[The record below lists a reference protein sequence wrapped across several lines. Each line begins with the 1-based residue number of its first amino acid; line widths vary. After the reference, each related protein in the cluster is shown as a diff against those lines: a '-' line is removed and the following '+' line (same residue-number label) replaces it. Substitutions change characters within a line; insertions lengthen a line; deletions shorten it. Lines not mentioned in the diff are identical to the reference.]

1 MAMAVPVARSV
12 SQFLF
17 TADSGSSTIIASR
30 IHGDGSLSP
39 VAGSPFPLGD
49 APHKVAALEHSL
61 VAAGTTTL
69 TAYSVDKN
77 SGAIRKTDSLVLGA
91 PSDNSPL
98 DFVVDASTSMLYAV
112 SRQQLLVFRLSKGLF
127 QAVSTATNPISAAA
141 FAKAS
146 NTPALDAT
154 GRFVYF
160 VNTGASEIIAFH
172 FDGGRLSP
180 LSPPSYPAGQ
190 RPLSAAVVVP

>member
-1 MAMAVPVARSV
+1 MATPVARSV

-17 TADSGSSTIIASR
+17 TADPGSSTIIANR
-30 IHGDGSLSP
+30 INADGSLSP
-39 VAGSPFPLGD
+39 VPGSPFTVRD
-49 APHKVAALEHSL
+49 APRKVAAMDHSL
-61 VAAGTTTL
+61 VVAGTTTL
-69 TAYSVDKN
+69 TAYAVDKH
-77 SGAIRKTDSLVLGA
+77 SGAIRMTDSQVLGA
-91 PSDNSPL
+91 PSDNPPFN
-98 DFVVDASTSMLYAV
+98 FVVDASTSALYV
-112 SRQQLLVFRLSKGLF
+112 ISRQQLLAFRLSGGTF
-127 QAVSTATNPISAAA
+127 QAVSSTANPISPAA

-160 VNTGASEIIAFH
+160 VNTSASEIIAFH

-190 RPLSAAVVVP
+190 SPLSAAVVVP